1 MSLLQR
7 IDPRRSLAAAIG
19 WLMIALAI
27 CLALAANLWLRS
39 FVRSTLLEVHSQRLE
54 TAGEHVSAELDT
66 AMLLRLQSV
75 SVVASILSQ
84 DVQGD
89 DAAWRQ
95 RSLEAV
101 HRGVPDLIWLA
112 LTDADGF
119 IVAATDPKVVGENVN
134 QHAWISQGLADA
146 WIEEGRSP
154 GEHFLKLSAP
164 VSNADG
170 AIVGVVAAQLSWQW
184 VDHTVSGIKALPGEW
199 LLIDRDGMVRHGP
212 AALLGTRWRER
223 GDLAAPFDPTVAGLG
238 TDGADLPA
246 RIRVRRLVDNKPFL
260 VAAPRTERDGTLR
273 RLGWR
278 VVVVEPVASLASL
291 ASFATAIEWR
301 ITLVLSM
308 LGLCAAVVGV
318 AMTHRLTHRVS
329 VIASSADAVLAGSA
343 SRIEVPEGADEA
355 ARLGTA
361 LDRLLDTLQRERDEL
376 RLLNAELDERV
387 RQRTVEISRLAQE
400 SRESAVMRERLRMA
414 RDLHDTLA
422 HSMMAMLTEI
432 RVLKHIATTQPQ
444 ELPDELM
451 RAEQAAREGLDEARR
466 AIDQLRSNPVRDI
479 GLGAALVELARG
491 MNERTGIVLD
501 CELAPD
507 LPALVAEPAETVYR
521 MCEELLRNVERHAGA
536 RHLGLRLQPA
546 DPGVLQLEIVDDGVG
561 FDSQAI
567 APGHYGLVGL
577 REQAEAMGVRLAID
591 SRPGQGT
598 RVTLRWAAPGYAPI
612 V

>member
-119 IVAATDPKVVGENVN
+119 IVAATDSQVVGQNVN

-184 VDHTVSGIKALPGEW
+184 VDHTVSGIKASPGEW

-212 AALLGTRWRER
+212 AALLGTRWRET

-238 TDGADLPA
+238 TDGAA
-246 RIRVRRLVDNKPFL
+246 
-260 VAAPRTERDGTLR
+260 TERDGTLR

-278 VVVVEPVASLASL
+278 VVVVEPVASL

-329 VIASSADAVLAGSA
+329 AIASSADAVLAGSA

-387 RQRTVEISRLAQE
+387 RQRTMEISRLAQE

-432 RVLKHIATTQPQ
+432 RVLKHIATAQPQ
-444 ELPDELM
+444 QLPDELM

-479 GLGAALVELARG
+479 GLGAALTELARG
-491 MNERTGIVLD
+491 TSERTGIAVD
-501 CELAPD
+501 CELAPG
-507 LPALVAEPAETVYR
+507 LPALAAEPAETVYR

-536 RHLGLRLQPA
+536 RHLGLRLRRA
-546 DPGVLQLEIVDDGVG
+546 DPGVLHLEIADDGVG
-561 FDSQAI
+561 FDSRAI

-577 REQAEAMGVRLAID
+577 REQAEAMGVRLDID

-598 RVTLRWAAPGYAPI
+598 RVSLRWAAPGYAPI